1 MSQLMSIVDL
11 FSASAHEGQKICVMD
26 RWDKAGGE
34 AVITSP
40 QTTPILKLAA
50 AASCT
55 STSGLCCQ
63 VLLYAVLLAPR
74 IC

>member
-11 FSASAHEGQKICVMD
+11 FSAVSHEGQTICVMD

-40 QTTPILKLAA
+40 QTRPMLKLAA
-50 AASCT
+50 ASSCT
-55 STSGLCCQ
+55 PTSGLCCQ
-63 VLLYAVLLAPR
+63 VLLDAMLLAPR